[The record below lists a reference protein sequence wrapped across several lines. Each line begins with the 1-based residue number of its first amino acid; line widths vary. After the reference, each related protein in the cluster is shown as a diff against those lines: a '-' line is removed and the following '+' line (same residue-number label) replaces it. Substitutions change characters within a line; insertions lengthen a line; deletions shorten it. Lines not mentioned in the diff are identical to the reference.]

1 MRKFNN
7 QDQCF
12 PTFFWLATPL
22 PSDEDIWW
30 HPSCFNGYKDQ
41 GIVTMAT
48 PLSPAHGTPVGNR
61 VTRWFGQK
69 VAANFVKI
77 ALFVAI
83 FLFFIFSSLKV
94 ALFVAQSVKV

>member
-41 GIVTMAT
+41 GIVTAGDT
-48 PLSPAHGTPVGNR
+48 PGT
-61 VTRWFGQK
+61 
-69 VAANFVKI
+69 
-77 ALFVAI
+77 
-83 FLFFIFSSLKV
+83 SSRHP
-94 ALFVAQSVKV
+94 SVPRHPGWESLG